1 MLGSAILEV
10 GIGITFIYLFLSLIG
25 TAINEFI
32 SGVFKLRSKNLE
44 EGIRSILNDPDGK
57 GLSKEFYDHPLVK
70 GLAKDKRKPSY
81 ISSRVF
87 AIALMDIIAPVKTDG
102 EINTFTKVRESV
114 SKIKQDELKKAIM
127 IHLNEAE
134 NDIKKARQ
142 NIEKWFDEVMERV
155 SGWYKRKSQWIIL
168 GFAVTVTIIF
178 NVDTIQIT
186 SNLYHDATL
195 RAGLVAAAE
204 GIAKEPLSEHYGDT
218 KGKIKEINAELDRL
232 KFPFGWHMLSQDKE
246 KSQKGLPDNTLGWLV
261 KIFGWIMTA
270 FALSLG
276 APFWFDMLN
285 KFTNIRSA
293 GKKPLKTQEEK

>member
-57 GLSKEFYDHPLVK
+57 GLAKEFYDHPLVN
-70 GLAKDKRKPSY
+70 GLTKDRRKPSY
-81 ISSRVF
+81 ISSRIF
-87 AIALMDIIAPVKTDG
+87 AMALLDIIAPAKSDK
-102 EINTFTKVRESV
+102 ELHTFDEVRESV
-114 SKIKQDELKKAIM
+114 SKIKQDELKKTII

-134 NDIKKARQ
+134 NDLKKARQ

-168 GFAVTVTIIF
+168 VFAVAVTIIF

-204 GIAKEPLSEHYGDT
+204 GIAKEPLREHYGDT
-218 KGKIKEINAELDRL
+218 KEKIKEINAELERI
-232 KFPFGWHMLSQDKE
+232 KFPFGWPTLSRDKD
-246 KSQKGLPDNTLGWLV
+246 KSQRGLPDNILGWLL
-261 KIFGWIMTA
+261 KIFGWTMTA

-285 KFTNIRSA
+285 KFINIRSA
-293 GKKPLKTQEEK
+293 GKKPSKTQEGK